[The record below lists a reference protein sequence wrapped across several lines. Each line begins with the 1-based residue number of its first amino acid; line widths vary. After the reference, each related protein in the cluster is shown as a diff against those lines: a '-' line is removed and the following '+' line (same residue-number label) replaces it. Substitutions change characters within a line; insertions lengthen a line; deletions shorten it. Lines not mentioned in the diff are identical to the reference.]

1 MLVTIDI
8 GDIWHVS
15 DTQHVG
21 DIWHI
26 GDISRHVADNMRQNT
41 PKYTNMHQNAKNTQK
56 IHKKYT
62 KNAKNMHQ
70 NAKMQK
76 ICIKMQKNTKNT
88 KYTKNHQQISMTP

>member
-1 MLVTIDI
+1 MLVTPSMLVTIDI

-41 PKYTNMHQNAKNTQK
+41 PICIKMQK

-62 KNAKNMHQ
+62 KIHHMHQNAKNMHQ
-70 NAKMQK
+70 NAKNMHQ
-76 ICIKMQKNTKNT
+76 NAKNT